1 MAFFAKTFFFIN
13 EQLQKIKFEIKIFE
27 NICWG
32 PQNGQNGFA
41 WTRGKQICSSIS
53 SFLAFKQI
61 REYVPTFPYVAD
73 LKNVLNQF

>member
-32 PQNGQNGFA
+32 PQNGQNGFGLD
-41 WTRGKQICSSIS
+41 TGETNLFKYLFIF
-53 SFLAFKQI
+53 SF
-61 REYVPTFPYVAD
+61 
-73 LKNVLNQF
+73 